1 MNPHADPCDDFYEYA
16 CGNWNT
22 VNVIPDDRSSYN
34 TFAKLRDDLQVIVK
48 GMLCFT
54 ERNTLSNI
62 GNWERKTLMN

>member
-1 MNPHADPCDDFYEYA
+1 MNPTMDPCDDFYEYA

-48 GMLCFT
+48 GTSIINYCLDYIFVQI
-54 ERNTLSNI
+54 N
-62 GNWERKTLMN
+62 

>member
-1 MNPHADPCDDFYEYA
+1 MDPCDDFYEYA

-48 GMLCFT
+48 GTSIINYCLDYIFVQI
-54 ERNTLSNI
+54 N
-62 GNWERKTLMN
+62 

>member
-1 MNPHADPCDDFYEYA
+1 MNPSMDPCDDFYEYA

-48 GMLCFT
+48 GTSIINYCLEYIFVQI
-54 ERNTLSNI
+54 N
-62 GNWERKTLMN
+62 